1 MVRMFPKISPRLS
14 LRRPLPWVLAAAVA
28 VLALVV
34 SVLVVSNTRTGSAAT
49 AHGVLDEVSAAQ
61 DTARGNHG
69 TYASLWLKGNDRT
82 LEQRA
87 GTLRAEGADD
97 VRVIECGA
105 GWLAG
110 TRVDGQVFLRSSEA
124 RDAIE
129 QDPAKVRLPDC
140 ISAEA
145 RDSLLA
151 DLGVP
156 REWPEPDAARLA
168 APAEDPGYRPA
179 YHLTPEQRWMNDPQ
193 RPFFLDGA
201 WHYYY
206 LYNADYPEGNGTEW
220 FHATSTDLVHW
231 KDEGVAIGKF
241 RNGLGDIETGT
252 AVVDTEGTAGFGKGA
267 VIAVLTQQD
276 AGVQRQSMFY
286 STDQGHT
293 FTSYEQNPVMDN
305 PGEEHWRDPRILR
318 DEDHN
323 QWVMLLAEG
332 HKIGFYTSTD
342 LKAWTY
348 ASSFERDGLGILEC
362 PDFFQL
368 DVDGDP
374 AKRTWVLAAGANG
387 AAEDRTTGTAYWTGS
402 WDGKAFTTS
411 NEQHQWLDAGADFYA
426 AVTWDDPRLT
436 DGQRKASRHAIG
448 WMNNW
453 AYARQLPTE
462 GWYGADSVVRDI
474 RLQSDGGRPTLVSVP
489 TPALGSLEGPP
500 EQVPA
505 QELDDGAGAPLPVPE
520 TGAFKIDVELENSG
534 ADAEARVQLQNGE
547 GTYASVGYDFRNGT
561 AFVVRDGDAA
571 STGEGAKRSARAEA
585 APNNARAAGKT
596 QEKVDDAYRQVRSV
610 ASPAVDGKV
619 KLTIYVDRS
628 SVEVFVNGGQ
638 RTLTS
643 LVFPQEGPAG
653 ARLAGVGGT
662 VSLTAATVTP
672 LAATR

>member
-1 MVRMFPKISPRLS
+1 MRLPTDWLSMARLFPKTSPRIN
-14 LRRPLPWVLAAAVA
+14 LRRPLPWVVAAAVA
-28 VLALVV
+28 ALALVV
-34 SVLVVSNTRTGSAAT
+34 SFLVAGNTRTASAAT
-49 AHGVLDEVSAAQ
+49 AGRILDEVSAAQ
-61 DTARGNHG
+61 ETVHKDHG

-82 LEQRA
+82 LEQQA
-87 GTLRAEGADD
+87 GALGSEGAED
-97 VRVIECGA
+97 VRIIECGA
-105 GWLAG
+105 GWVAG
-110 TRVDGQVFLRSSEA
+110 TRVDGQVFLRSSED
-124 RDAIE
+124 RGSVE
-129 QDPAKVRLPDC
+129 QDPTKVRLPEC

-156 REWPEPDAARLA
+156 RQWPEPDAARLA

-193 RPFFLDGA
+193 RPFFLDGV

-220 FHATSTDLVHW
+220 FHATSMDLVHW
-231 KDEGVAIGKF
+231 KNEGVAIEKF
-241 RNGLGDIETGT
+241 KNGLGDIETGT

-276 AGVQRQSMFY
+276 DGVQRQSMFY
-286 STDQGHT
+286 STDKGHT

-318 DEDHN
+318 DEDNN

-332 HKIGFYTSTD
+332 HKIGFYTSAD
-342 LKAWTY
+342 LKSWSY
-348 ASSFERDGLGILEC
+348 ASSFERDGLGVLEC

-374 AKRTWVLAAGANG
+374 AKRTWVLATGANG
-387 AAEDRTTGTAYWTGS
+387 SAEGRTTGTAYWTGA
-402 WDGKAFTTS
+402 WDGGKFTAPD
-411 NEQHQWLDAGADFYA
+411 ERHQWLDAGPDFYA

-453 AYARQLPTE
+453 AYARQLPTS

-474 RLQSDGGRPTLVSVP
+474 RLQSGDGRPTLVSTP
-489 TPALGSLEGPP
+489 TPALASLEGPP
-500 EQVPA
+500 RQVPA
-505 QELDDGAGAPLPVPE
+505 QDLVGGTGASLPVPDS
-520 TGAFKIDVELENSG
+520 GAFKIDVELQSSV
-534 ADAEARVQLQNGE
+534 ADAEARILLQAGE
-547 GTYASVGYDFRNGT
+547 ETYATVGYDFRNGT

-571 STGEGAKRSARAEA
+571 SKGEGAKTVRTEAPAR
-585 APNNARAAGKT
+585 P
-596 QEKVDDAYRQVRSV
+596 QEQVGDTYRQASTV

-619 KLTIYVDRS
+619 RLTVFVDRS
-628 SVEVFVNGGQ
+628 SVEVFTNGGQ
-638 RTLTS
+638 TLTS
-643 LVFPQEGPAG
+643 LVFPPDGPLQTRMAG
-653 ARLAGVGGT
+653 DGGAISLAN
-662 VSLTAATVTP
+662 ATVTP
-672 LAATR
+672 LASIK

>member
-1 MVRMFPKISPRLS
+1 MVRLFPQTSPRIN
-14 LRRPLPWVLAAAVA
+14 LRRPLPWVVAAAVA
-28 VLALVV
+28 ALVLVV
-34 SVLVVSNTRTGSAAT
+34 SVLVAGNARTGSAAT
-49 AHGVLDEVSAAQ
+49 AGRILDEVLAAQ
-61 DTARGNHG
+61 ETAHKEHG
-69 TYASLWLKGNDRT
+69 TYASLWLKGHDRS

-87 GTLRAEGADD
+87 GALHAEGAEDL
-97 VRVIECGA
+97 RIIECGA

-110 TRVDGQVFLRSSEA
+110 TLVDGQVFLRSSEA
-124 RDAIE
+124 SGAVE
-129 QDPAKVRLPDC
+129 QDPANVRLPEC
-140 ISAEA
+140 ISPEA

-151 DLGVP
+151 DLGLP

-168 APAEDPGYRPA
+168 APAQDPGYRPA

-193 RPFFLDGA
+193 RPFFLDGL

-231 KDEGVAIGKF
+231 KNEGVAIGKF

-252 AVVDTEGTAGFGKGA
+252 AVVDTDGTAGFGKGA

-276 AGVQRQSMFY
+276 NGVQRQSMFY
-286 STDQGHT
+286 STDQGRT
-293 FTSYEQNPVMDN
+293 FTSYDRNPVMDN

-318 DEDHN
+318 DEDHH

-348 ASSFERDGLGILEC
+348 ASSFERDGLGVLEC

-374 AKRTWVLAAGANG
+374 AQRTWVLAAGANG
-387 AAEDRTTGTAYWTGS
+387 SAEGRTTGTAYWTGS
-402 WDGKAFTTS
+402 WDGRQFTAA
-411 NEQHQWLDAGADFYA
+411 EGGQPQGDHQWLDAGPDFYA

-436 DGQRKASRHAIG
+436 AGQRKASRHAIG

-474 RLQSDGGRPTLVSVP
+474 RLQSDGGRPTLVSTP
-489 TPALGSLEGPP
+489 TAALGSLEGPP
-500 EQVPA
+500 RQVPA
-505 QELDDGAGAPLPVPE
+505 QELSGGTGVPLPVPDS
-520 TGAFKIDVELENSG
+520 GAFKIDVELQDGG
-534 ADAEARVQLQNGE
+534 AGGEARILLQNGGE
-547 GTYASVGYDFRNGT
+547 TYATVGYDFRNGT
-561 AFVVRDGDAA
+561 AFVLRDGDAA
-571 STGEGAKRSARAEA
+571 SQGKGAKRGRAGAAARAEE
-585 APNNARAAGKT
+585 RMGDT
-596 QEKVDDAYRQVRSV
+596 YRQARSV

-619 KLTIYVDRS
+619 RLTAYVDRS

-638 RTLTS
+638 QTLTA
-643 LVFPQEGPAG
+643 LVFPQDGTVGATVAG
-653 ARLAGVGGT
+653 AVGD
-662 VSLTAATVTP
+662 VSLKAATVTP
-672 LAATR
+672 LAATK